1 METKPLMILP
11 CPHCGKNVTVMSNA
25 KELEACRHFE
35 NEKCPYFEWEEQYC
49 SCVCVVCDVS
59 QGGCGATGG
68 FATSEEKAIE
78 KWNERYTQY
87 DQEFW
92 GAEE

>member
-1 METKPLMILP
+1 MEIKPLRMLP
-11 CPHCGKNVTVMSNA
+11 CPHCGKSVAVILNL
-25 KELEACRHFE
+25 ELE
-35 NEKCPYFEWEEQYC
+35 KPYC

-68 FATSEEKAIE
+68 FTTSEEKAIE

-92 GAEE
+92 GTKE